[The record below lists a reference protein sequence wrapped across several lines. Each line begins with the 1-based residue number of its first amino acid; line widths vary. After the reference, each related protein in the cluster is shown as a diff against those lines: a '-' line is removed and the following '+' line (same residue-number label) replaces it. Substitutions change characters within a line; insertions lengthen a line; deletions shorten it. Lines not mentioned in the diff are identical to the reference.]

1 MAKPPKFQFGQA
13 PKNFSRA
20 VTIQMI
26 EGEADIE
33 FSFIYR
39 TRAEFAAMVDENMRI
54 ATEKALAEE
63 AAARKAKKSKSANDP
78 APASTVVQSF
88 AEVDK
93 YSAEFILKIADGW
106 DLDDPLNVE
115 SLTRLENENPG
126 SMSAIGTIY
135 RQAVAEARTKNS

>member
-1 MAKPPKFQFGQA
+1 MAKPPKFKFGTA

-20 VTIQMI
+20 VPIQTID
-26 EGEADIE
+26 GEAEIE

-39 TRAEFAAMVDENMRI
+39 TRADFAALVDENMRL
-54 ATEKALAEE
+54 ATEKALTEE
-63 AAARKAKKSKSANDP
+63 SAKSKAKRAKVDGEP
-78 APASTVVQSF
+78 GITTVAQSY

-106 DLDDPLNVE
+106 DLDDPFNIE
-115 SLTRLENENPG
+115 SLLRLENENPG
-126 SMSAIGTIY
+126 SMSAIGTTY